1 MQPQNGE
8 FKASN
13 ESLSP
18 IMIEDNFNKN
28 NLTTHSFK
36 EEMNLFSKSNEIFL
50 GSKRFNKELVS
61 SEVLEN
67 LNTKP

>member
-1 MQPQNGE
+1 
-8 FKASN
+8 
-13 ESLSP
+13 
-18 IMIEDNFNKN
+18 MIEDDFNNNN